1 MGFAEQLATR
11 TTRAG
16 SRCSVRIWY
25 DTQPPDVR
33 SDFDDALE
41 DTVRYTAAD
50 IARLIS
56 AEYGADIAGNTLAR
70 HRRGECRC
78 A

>member
-1 MGFAEQLATR
+1 MGFREQLATR

-25 DTQPPDVR
+25 DTQPPDIC
-33 SDFDDALE
+33 SDFDDVLE
-41 DTVRYTAAD
+41 DNTFTAAD
-50 IARLIS
+50 IARLIN
-56 AEYGADIAGNTLAR
+56 AEYGADISGNTLAR